1 LQGRKK
7 IRANRYKK
15 RTVKNK
21 QKRTLNLPF
30 AHLLKITA
38 GIFLT
43 FVISISLIFAHDVLT
58 QCDYFKVT
66 EIKIEGTE
74 RLSNDTI
81 LAQAGIS
88 KENNILSAS
97 LPMTRARLIMHP
109 WIADAEVVRELPSG
123 ILIKI
128 SEHKPFAILDLGRLF
143 LINEY
148 GEIFKEAN
156 TSDLTNMPVVKGL
169 EYSDLNVAGE
179 SRSETL
185 GAVMDVLKLNTR
197 TGNMMFDL
205 FSIDQIKV
213 DREIGLTLH
222 SKGPIKTVC
231 IGFNNY
237 ANKYQ
242 RLKDVFC
249 YLDKKSKLKT
259 IDSIDLIRANRI
271 VIRPGKTSATA
282 VTKKEV

>member
-1 LQGRKK
+1 MQARKK

-15 RTVKNK
+15 KSVKTT
-21 QKRTLNLPF
+21 QKRALNLPV
-30 AHLLKITA
+30 AHLLKIAA

-66 EIKIEGTE
+66 EIKIEGTKQ
-74 RLSNDTI
+74 LSKEI
-81 LAQAGIS
+81 VLAQAGVS

-123 ILIKI
+123 IVIKI
-128 SEHKPFAILDLGRLF
+128 SEHKPLAILDLGRLF
-143 LINEY
+143 IINEY
-148 GEIFKEAN
+148 GEIFKEAD
-156 TSDLTNMPVVKGL
+156 TSDLTKMPVVTGL

-179 SRSETL
+179 SRSESID
-185 GAVMDVLKLNTR
+185 AVMDILKLNAK

-205 FSIDQIKV
+205 FSVDQIKV

-222 SKGPIKTVC
+222 SKGPIKTAR
-231 IGFNNY
+231 IGFNDY
-237 ANKYQ
+237 ATKYQ

-259 IDSIDLIRANRI
+259 IDSIDLIRADRI
-271 VIRPGKTSATA
+271 VIRPGKTPAA
-282 VTKKEV
+282 GG